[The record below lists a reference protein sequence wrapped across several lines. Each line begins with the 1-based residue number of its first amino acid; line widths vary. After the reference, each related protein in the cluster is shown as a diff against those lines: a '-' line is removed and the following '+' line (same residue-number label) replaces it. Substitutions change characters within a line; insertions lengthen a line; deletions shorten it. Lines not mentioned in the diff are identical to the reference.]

1 MVLKAGRSRID
12 VCAKHLAEGKVPCRC
27 PDVMAVDVH
36 NNIINI
42 NDVMAGGRACLLYT
56 SDAADDVSWV

>member
-42 NDVMAGGRACLLYT
+42 NDVMAGGRAKQREKKLFFFL
-56 SDAADDVSWV
+56 